1 MTDPDV
7 SFPSLGSEELSWSPA
22 NPDTLSRR
30 EIQRQTGTYRAAV
43 VPEIAAWMAHIPADL
58 QADVDDATGAL
69 ARVDGFASGRLG
81 PNARM
86 NGPMPTILLR
96 TESASSSQIEQ
107 LTTSALQLALAAIDE
122 SAKANAA
129 TVLGNVHAME
139 TAVGVSG
146 RMSVESILDMH
157 RALLQGDRMMAA
169 EAGRF
174 REQQVWI
181 GPGGSG
187 PLLADF
193 VPPAHSR
200 VAAAMDDLVE
210 FIAREDLPVI
220 VQAAV
225 AHAQFET
232 IHPFADGNGR
242 TGRALIHAVLK
253 EKGLVTTSVIP
264 LSAGLSIDIGSYFE
278 ALGAFRAGDAGPI
291 INQFARAARF
301 ASHSG
306 RQLIDDLFNVLRE
319 MEENLA
325 GVRRDSTAWRLL
337 PKLIAQPVVNL
348 SFVGAVL
355 ETNQVTALR
364 VVDTLVERG
373 VLHETTG
380 RRRNRVWRQA
390 DVLSV
395 LDAFAGGAR
404 RDGV

>member
-1 MTDPDV
+1 MTDPAIP
-7 SFPSLGSEELSWSPA
+7 FPALGSEELSWSPA
-22 NPDTLSRR
+22 DPEALSRR
-30 EIQRQTGTYRAAV
+30 EVQRQTGTYRAAL
-43 VPEIAAWMAHIPADL
+43 VPEIAAWMARIPADL
-58 QADVDDATGAL
+58 QADIDDATGAL
-69 ARVDGFASGRLG
+69 ARVDGFASGKLG

-86 NGPMPTILLR
+86 SGPMPTILLR
-96 TESASSSQIEQ
+96 AESASSSQIEQ

-139 TAVGVSG
+139 TAVGASG
-146 RMSVESILDMH
+146 RISVESIRDMH
-157 RALLQGDRMMAA
+157 LALLTGDRMMDA

-193 VPPAHSR
+193 VPPAHLR
-200 VAAAMDDLVE
+200 VPAAIDDLVE

-232 IHPFADGNGR
+232 IHPFVDGNGR
-242 TGRALIHAVLK
+242 TGRALVHAVLK

-264 LSAGLSIDIGSYFE
+264 LSAGLLIDIGSYFA

-291 INQFARAARF
+291 IAQFARAARF

-306 RQLIDDLFNVLRE
+306 RQLIDDLLTVLRE
-319 MEENLA
+319 MEENLT
-325 GVRRDSTAWRLL
+325 GIRRDSAAWKLL
-337 PKLIAQPVVNL
+337 PTLIAQPVVNL
-348 SFVGAVL
+348 NFVAAML

-364 VVDTLVERG
+364 AVDTLVERG
-373 VLHETTG
+373 ILHETTG
-380 RRRNRVWRQA
+380 RRRNRAWQQSN
-390 DVLSV
+390 VLSV
-395 LDAFAGGAR
+395 LDAFADGAR
-404 RDGV
+404 RGGN

>member
-1 MTDPDV
+1 MTDPNV
-7 SFPSLGSEELSWSPA
+7 PFPSLRSEVLSWSPA
-22 NPDTLSRR
+22 NPDALSRR
-30 EIQRQTGTYRAAV
+30 EIKRQTGQYRAAL
-43 VPEIAAWMAHIPADL
+43 VPEIVAWSARIPAEL

-69 ARVDGFASGRLG
+69 ARLDGFASGRLG
-81 PNARM
+81 PNARISS
-86 NGPMPTILLR
+86 PMPAILLR

-122 SAKANAA
+122 PAKANAS

-139 TAVGVSG
+139 TAVGASG
-146 RMSVESILDMH
+146 PMSVESILDMH
-157 RALLQGDRMMAA
+157 HALLTNDRMMAS

-174 REQQVWI
+174 RRQQVWI

-193 VPPAHSR
+193 VPPAHPR
-200 VAAAMDDLVE
+200 VPAAMDDLVE

-242 TGRALIHAVLK
+242 TGRALIHAILN
-253 EKGLVTTSVIP
+253 EKGLATTSVIP
-264 LSAGLSIDIGSYFE
+264 LSAGLLIDTGSYFA

-291 INQFARAARF
+291 IAQFARAARF

-325 GVRRDSTAWRLL
+325 GVRRDSAAWRLL
-337 PKLIAQPVVNL
+337 PNLIAQPVVNL
-348 SFVGAVL
+348 SFIASTL
-355 ETNQVTALR
+355 ATNRVTALR

-373 VLHETTG
+373 ILHETTG
-380 RRRNRVWRQA
+380 RRRNRVWRQPE
-390 DVLSV
+390 VLSV
-395 LDAFAGGAR
+395 LDAFADGAR
-404 RDGV
+404 RDML